1 MEARARLIR
10 GFSHD
15 VRNPLGAADGYGQL
29 LEDGIYG
36 EMAARQRESVQRMRR
51 AIATAVLLTDDL
63 LDLARLEAGQLKLAE
78 EWIELKA
85 IVAEAAEEYRAQAE
99 TAGLKLEVRLPP
111 DPVPLLS
118 DARRIRQIVTNL
130 VSNAIKYTSEGG
142 RLSVALVDDGAP
154 AHLRGRT
161 AAWIGVQVVDT
172 GIGISP
178 EARAR
183 IFDEFARLEPN
194 AARGAGLGLAISRR
208 LARALSGDITLE
220 SEPGAGSAF
229 TLWLPRREPTPS

>member
-1 MEARARLIR
+1 MRLASQLRRLAEEARVRAQLEATLRSELERSMEARARLIR

-85 IVAEAAEEYRAQAE
+85 IVAFGQRTRHE
-99 TAGLKLEVRLPP
+99 
-111 DPVPLLS
+111 
-118 DARRIRQIVTNL
+118 
-130 VSNAIKYTSEGG
+130 
-142 RLSVALVDDGAP
+142 SV
-154 AHLRGRT
+154 
-161 AAWIGVQVVDT
+161 Q
-172 GIGISP
+172 
-178 EARAR
+178 
-183 IFDEFARLEPN
+183 
-194 AARGAGLGLAISRR
+194 ARGFSRLLTER
-208 LARALSGDITLE
+208 NRDA
-220 SEPGAGSAF
+220 
-229 TLWLPRREPTPS
+229 